1 MIKLVRLVFAVIVAT
16 TLHFTATSQSLSIN
30 TTGATADPS
39 AILDVTSTLKGML
52 VPRMDKTE
60 KNAIASPANGL
71 LVFQTG
77 PDSIGFHYYDL
88 PNTQWIFINT
98 NGYATDTTAWKLTGN
113 SNVADTSFL
122 GSINNQSLKFRFNNT
137 PSGQINDTTTY
148 FGYKAGL
155 TNPTLVHNIGIG
167 SSALQNNN
175 TTHNIAIGDS
185 ALYANAAGGVTAIG
199 YKALMANAGFDNIAI
214 GYSALDSNT
223 TGGGNTGIG
232 NFALRSNIG
241 TSRNTAVG
249 SYAMVANKASF
260 GTGVG
265 EFALTSNTTGGGNT
279 VVGSNA
285 LVSNTTGAANT
296 AIGTNTMFY
305 NITGGNNTVVGYQA
319 MLNTDSSSGN
329 TAIGRQAMLSHRGLN
344 GFNTAVGMES
354 MQFDSIGF
362 TNVAVGWRSL
372 RNHKRGGDNVA
383 VGVGALES
391 DSSGNNNTAVGRSSQ
406 FLHKKGN
413 WNTSIGIS
421 SALAGDST
429 YEVTALGTQA
439 AYYNKVPYTT
449 AVGTNALLLNNYYT
463 NNDPGEGKENTAVG
477 QLALSSNTIGTKNTA
492 VGYHALNSYGG
503 SYYAFSS
510 NRNTAV
516 GDSAAT
522 ATIGQDNVAI
532 GSSALTKNF
541 TGSNHVA
548 VGSRALANTTAGY
561 PNTAVGASSQDS
573 ATTGYANTS
582 LGSFALMNNKIGF
595 NNTAIGN
602 AAMLEAFNPSA
613 TNYLVDNTAIGND
626 ALRLTRY
633 YGQTA
638 IGAGALRNDTAGIYN
653 TAVGYLAM
661 YENKTGTVNTAIGTS
676 ALRLDTS
683 GSGNVAVGVNALYS
697 HRTGNNNVAMGYN
710 ALFNSRD
717 GFNNTAIG
725 NYAMLNHRTNGQN
738 TAVGYQS
745 MESDTSGFNNTA
757 MGWRS
762 LRTVRSGVENTALGV
777 GTLEFSDSSHR
788 NTAVGRYAMFA
799 IGGTDNTAMGYAA
812 MGNGIGVPT
821 TGVYTR
827 GVTSIGTYSGFKNT
841 GAENTF
847 VGLFAGYGAGVDSL
861 KGIENTGLGS
871 STLTYTTTGRSNTA
885 VGMGSLYSN
894 STGSGNIGVGTRS
907 LFYNSTASYNVAV
920 GDSALID
927 NIDGSSNTGI
937 GSFTNVSAGN
947 LTNATAIGARA
958 FVAQN
963 NSIILGSINGVN
975 SATADTRVG
984 IRTTTPDS
992 TFSVADNFLVGSSGT
1007 VQYDNTVPVMN
1018 YMFKSG
1024 VSNADRMV
1032 IAHSPGAPT
1041 WGLQYQDASDQFNF
1055 LGNGFNRMAI
1065 ELASGQVGIG
1075 VANPLRQLHVYNGA
1089 SGATFNASTQMLM
1102 ESGGN
1107 SYFEMATPDAN
1118 ENAILSSNTI
1128 GIRSGVAFYANNS
1141 ISLRAGGNTD
1151 RLVIN
1156 STGFTGINRT
1166 PTVGVSAGTLQ
1177 IQNTSSTN
1185 DVLGL
1190 YNVATGNRWTYWVN
1204 SGALTGPPVAAI
1216 NDLTMWYNGALRG
1229 AYNNTNGNYTSTSD
1243 RRLKK
1248 DVVDYNYGIAA
1259 LRQLNPYKYHYIDNA
1274 DGSPLSVGFMA
1285 QDVEKVY
1292 PEAVHKVV
1300 DKEGKPVYMLDYQAM
1315 SVLTIKAIQEQ
1326 QQIID
1331 KQQKTI
1337 DDLLKRVEKLEQK

>member
-1 MIKLVRLVFAVIVAT
+1 MTKLLRLVLAVTIAT

-30 TTGATADPS
+30 TSGATADPS

-52 VPRMDKTE
+52 IPRMDKTE
-60 KNAIASPANGL
+60 KNAIATPANGL
-71 LVFQTG
+71 LVFQPG

-88 PNTQWIFINT
+88 PNTQWVFINT

-122 GSINNQSLKFRFNNT
+122 GSINNQSLRFRVNNIA
-137 PSGQINDTTTY
+137 SGQINDTTTY

-296 AIGTNTMFY
+296 SIGTNTMFY
-305 NITGGNNTVVGYQA
+305 NITGGSNTVVGYQA
-319 MLNTDSSSGN
+319 MLNNDSSSGN
-329 TAIGRQAMLSHRGLN
+329 TAIGRLAMFSHRGLN
-344 GFNTAVGMES
+344 GNNTAVGRES

-372 RNHKRGGDNVA
+372 RNHKSGGDNVA
-383 VGVGALES
+383 IGVGALES

-477 QLALSSNTIGTKNTA
+477 QLALSSNVVGTKNTA

-503 SYYAFSS
+503 SYWVFSS

-541 TGSNHVA
+541 TGSQHVA

-582 LGSFALMNNKIGF
+582 LGSFTLMNNKIGY

-602 AAMLEAFNPSA
+602 AAMLEAFNPSGS
-613 TNYLVDNTAIGND
+613 NSMFDNTAVGND
-626 ALRLTRY
+626 ALRFTRY

-653 TAVGYLAM
+653 TAVGFLAM

-676 ALRLDTS
+676 ALRFDTS

-725 NYAMLNHRTNGQN
+725 NYAMLNHRTNGHN

-762 LRTVRSGVENTALGV
+762 LRTVTSGVENTALGV

-827 GVTSIGTYSGFKNT
+827 GVTSIGANSGFRNT

-847 VGLFAGYGAGVDSL
+847 VGYLSGYGAGADSL

-885 VGMGSLYSN
+885 VGMASLYSN

-937 GSFTNVSAGN
+937 GSFANVSTGN

-975 SATADTRVG
+975 SATSDTRVG

-1007 VQYDNTVPVMN
+1007 VQYDNSVPVMN
-1018 YMFKSG
+1018 YMFKTG
-1024 VSNADRMV
+1024 FSNADRMV
-1032 IAHSPGAPT
+1032 ISHSPAFSNY
-1041 WGLQYQDASDQFNF
+1041 GLQYQDAGDRFNF
-1055 LGNGFNRMAI
+1055 LSAG
-1065 ELASGQVGIG
+1065 ASVLTADLLSQRVGIG
-1075 VANPLRQLHVYNGA
+1075 NNVPAKKLHVFTGT
-1089 SGATFNASTQMLM
+1089 SGAITNAATQILM
-1102 ESGGN
+1102 EDDVN
-1107 SYFEMATPDAN
+1107 SYLEMSTPDAS
-1118 ENAILSSNTI
+1118 ENGILSSNTA
-1128 GIRSGVAFYANNS
+1128 GIRSGIIFGANNN
-1141 ISLRAGGNTD
+1141 IQLRSGGNIS
-1151 RLVIN
+1151 RLTIDNAGYFGV
-1156 STGFTGINRT
+1156 NRT
-1166 PTVGVSAGTLQ
+1166 PTAFFTAGTLQ
-1177 IQNTSSTN
+1177 VQSPN
-1185 DVLGL
+1185 LGDDIFGI
-1190 YNVATGNRWTYWVN
+1190 YNSAGTNRWTYYTAGTN
-1204 SGALTGPPVAAI
+1204 LE
-1216 NDLTMWYNGALRG
+1216 MYNNGTLRG
-1229 AYNNTNGNYTSTSD
+1229 SWSSVNGVYTSFSD
-1243 RRLKK
+1243 KRLKK
-1248 DVVDYNYGIAA
+1248 DISELPVGVLAKINNLKSYSFRYN
-1259 LRQLNPYKYHYIDNA
+1259 DNKST
-1274 DGSPLSVGFMA
+1274 DPLTIGFMA
-1285 QDVEKVY
+1285 QDVQ
-1292 PEAVHKVV
+1292 P
-1300 DKEGKPVYMLDYQAM
+1300 LF
-1315 SVLTIKAIQEQ
+1315 
-1326 QQIID
+1326 
-1331 KQQKTI
+1331 
-1337 DDLLKRVEKLEQK
+1337 LKL